1 MDGRRAVQPRAHG
14 NICCVE
20 RIRQRPAVMPR
31 HDNARNRHM
40 RLPIVAEDAHAGN
53 LPQPRT
59 QAVAQRQLVFLDFRP
74 VRRTNFTPAYS
85 PAMPG
90 RFTVPLS

>member
-1 MDGRRAVQPRAHG
+1 
-14 NICCVE
+14 
-20 RIRQRPAVMPR
+20 MPR

-53 LPQPRT
+53 LPQPRA
-59 QAVAQRQLVFLDFRP
+59 QAIAQRQLVFLDFRS
-74 VRRTNFTPAYS
+74 VRPHELHPRVQPRYA
-85 PAMPG
+85 G